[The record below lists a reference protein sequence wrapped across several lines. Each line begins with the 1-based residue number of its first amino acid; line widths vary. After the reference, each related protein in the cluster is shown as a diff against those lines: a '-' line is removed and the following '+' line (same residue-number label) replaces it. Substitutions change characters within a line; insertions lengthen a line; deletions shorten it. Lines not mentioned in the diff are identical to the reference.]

1 MILHLETSTKVC
13 SVALSKNG
21 ELFDF
26 IETSSDQFI
35 HGEALTVMI
44 DQLLKRNAIDVK
56 SLLAISFSL
65 GPGSY
70 TGLRIGLAT
79 AKGLSFGLGIPFI
92 GVSSLESLVS
102 LARVKHPDA
111 TIAAAF
117 DARRDEVFLRIQ
129 QQNRVL
135 LMDQPVVVTEDFV
148 SPTDTLIWVGDAN
161 VKLKEMLQTESQH
174 AFDDEIQPSAIGQ
187 IAIAFHRF
195 SIGDFDNIDQIK
207 PNYTKA
213 FYSASTKA

>member
-1 MILHLETSTKVC
+1 MILHLETSTKIC

-21 ELFDF
+21 EPFDF

-44 DQLLKRNAIDVK
+44 DQLLKRNSIDIK
-56 SLLAISFSL
+56 SLLAISISL

-102 LARVKHPDA
+102 LARAKHPDA

-129 QQNRVL
+129 QQDKVL
-135 LMDQPVVVTEDFV
+135 LMDQPVIITEDFV
-148 SPTDTLIWVGDAN
+148 SPTDTLVWVGDAN
-161 VKLKEMLQTESQH
+161 VKLKEMLRTESQH

-195 SIGDFDNIDQIK
+195 SIGDFDDIDQIK

>member
-1 MILHLETSTKVC
+1 MILHLETSTKIC

-21 ELFDF
+21 EPFDF

-44 DQLLKRNAIDVK
+44 DQLLKRNSIDIK
-56 SLLAISFSL
+56 SLLAISISL

-102 LARVKHPDA
+102 LARAKHPDA

-129 QQNRVL
+129 QQDKVL
-135 LMDQPVVVTEDFV
+135 LMDQPVIITEDFV
-148 SPTDTLIWVGDAN
+148 SPTDTLVWVGDAN
-161 VKLKEMLQTESQH
+161 VKLKKMLRTEPQH

>member
-1 MILHLETSTKVC
+1 MILHLETSTKIC

-35 HGEALTVMI
+35 HGEQLTVMI
-44 DQLLKRNAIDVK
+44 DQLLKRNSTDIK

-102 LARVKHPDA
+102 LTRAKHPDA

-117 DARRDEVFLRIQ
+117 DARRDDVFLLIQ
-129 QQNRVL
+129 QQVKVL
-135 LMDQPVVVTEDFV
+135 LTDQPVIITEDFV
-148 SPTDTLIWVGDAN
+148 SPADTLVWVGDAN
-161 VKLKEMLQTESQH
+161 VKLKEMLRTEPQH

>member
-1 MILHLETSTKVC
+1 MILHLETSTKIC

-44 DQLLKRNAIDVK
+44 DQLLKRNSIDVK
-56 SLLAISFSL
+56 SLLAISISL

-92 GVSSLESLVS
+92 GVSSLESLVT
-102 LARVKHPDA
+102 LARTKYPDA

-135 LMDQPVVVTEDFV
+135 LMDQPVIIREDFV
-148 SPTDTLIWVGDAN
+148 SPADTLVWVGDAN
-161 VKLKEMLQTESQH
+161 VKLKEMLRTASQH

-195 SIGDFDNIDQIK
+195 STGDFDDIDLIK

-213 FYSASTKA
+213 FYSGSTKA

>member
-1 MILHLETSTKVC
+1 MILHLETSTKIC

-21 ELFDF
+21 EPFDF

-44 DQLLKRNAIDVK
+44 DQLLKRNSIDIK
-56 SLLAISFSL
+56 SLLAISISL

-102 LARVKHPDA
+102 LARAKHPDA

-129 QQNRVL
+129 QQDKVL
-135 LMDQPVVVTEDFV
+135 LMDQPVVITEDFV
-148 SPTDTLIWVGDAN
+148 SPADTLVWVGDAN
-161 VKLKEMLQTESQH
+161 VKLKEMLRTASQH

-195 SIGDFDNIDQIK
+195 SIGDFDDIDQIK

-213 FYSASTKA
+213 FYSGSTKA

>member
-1 MILHLETSTKVC
+1 MILHLETSTKIC

-21 ELFDF
+21 EPFDF

-44 DQLLKRNAIDVK
+44 DQLLKRNSIDIK
-56 SLLAISFSL
+56 SLLAISISL

-102 LARVKHPDA
+102 LARAKHPDA

-129 QQNRVL
+129 QQDKVL
-135 LMDQPVVVTEDFV
+135 LMDQPVIITEDFV
-148 SPTDTLIWVGDAN
+148 SPTDTLVWVGDAN
-161 VKLKEMLQTESQH
+161 VKLKEMLRTDSQH

-195 SIGDFDNIDQIK
+195 SIGDFDDIDQIK

>member
-21 ELFDF
+21 GLFDF

-35 HGEALTVMI
+35 HGEALTAMI

-102 LARVKHPDA
+102 LARAKHPDA

-135 LMDQPVVVTEDFV
+135 LMDQPVVITEDFV

>member
-1 MILHLETSTKVC
+1 MILHLETSTKIC

-44 DQLLKRNAIDVK
+44 DQLLKRNSIDVK
-56 SLLAISFSL
+56 SLLAISISL

-102 LARVKHPDA
+102 LARAKHPDA

-129 QQNRVL
+129 QQDKVL
-135 LMDQPVVVTEDFV
+135 LMDQPVIITEDFV
-148 SPTDTLIWVGDAN
+148 SPADTLVWVGDAN
-161 VKLKEMLQTESQH
+161 VKLKEMLRTESQH

-195 SIGDFDNIDQIK
+195 SIGDFDDIDQIK

-213 FYSASTKA
+213 FYGGSTKA

>member
-1 MILHLETSTKVC
+1 MILHLETSTKIC

-44 DQLLKRNAIDVK
+44 DQLLKRNSIDIK
-56 SLLAISFSL
+56 SLLTISISL

-102 LARVKHPDA
+102 LARAKHLDA

-129 QQNRVL
+129 QQDRVL
-135 LMDQPVVVTEDFV
+135 LMDQPVVITEDFV
-148 SPTDTLIWVGDAN
+148 SPADTLVWVGDAN
-161 VKLKEMLQTESQH
+161 VKLKEMLRTASQH

-195 SIGDFDNIDQIK
+195 SIGDFDDIDQIK

>member
-1 MILHLETSTKVC
+1 MILHLETSTKIC

-44 DQLLKRNAIDVK
+44 DQLLKRNSIDIK
-56 SLLAISFSL
+56 SLLAISISL

-102 LARVKHPDA
+102 LARAKHPDA

-129 QQNRVL
+129 QQDKVL
-135 LMDQPVVVTEDFV
+135 LMDQPVVITEDFV
-148 SPTDTLIWVGDAN
+148 SPADTLVWVGDAN
-161 VKLKEMLQTESQH
+161 VKLKEMLRTESQH

-195 SIGDFDNIDQIK
+195 SIGDFDDIDQIK

-213 FYSASTKA
+213 FYGGSTKA

>member
-1 MILHLETSTKVC
+1 MILHLETSTKIC

-26 IETSSDQFI
+26 IETSNDQFI

-44 DQLLKRNAIDVK
+44 DQLLKRNLIDIK
-56 SLLAISFSL
+56 SLLAISISL

-102 LARVKHPDA
+102 LARAKHTDA

-129 QQNRVL
+129 QQDKVL
-135 LMDQPVVVTEDFV
+135 LTDQPVIITEDFV
-148 SPTDTLIWVGDAN
+148 SPAHTLVWVGDAN
-161 VKLKEMLQTESQH
+161 VKLKKMLRTEPQH

>member
-1 MILHLETSTKVC
+1 MILHLETSTKIC

-44 DQLLKRNAIDVK
+44 DQLLKRNSIDVK

-102 LARVKHPDA
+102 LARAKHPDA

-129 QQNRVL
+129 QQDKVL
-135 LMDQPVVVTEDFV
+135 LMDQPVIITEDFV
-148 SPTDTLIWVGDAN
+148 SPTDTLVWVGDAN
-161 VKLKEMLQTESQH
+161 VKLKEMLRTASQH

>member
-1 MILHLETSTKVC
+1 MILHLETSTKIC

-26 IETSSDQFI
+26 IETSSDQFV
-35 HGEALTVMI
+35 HGEALTLMI
-44 DQLLKRNAIDVK
+44 DQLLKRNSIDIE

-102 LARVKHPDA
+102 LAREKHSDA
-111 TIAAAF
+111 SIAAAF

-129 QQNRVL
+129 QQHKVL
-135 LMDQPVVVTEDFV
+135 LMDQPLVITEDFV
-148 SPTDTLIWVGDAN
+148 SPSDTLVWVGDAN
-161 VKLKEMLQTESQH
+161 VKLKEMLGSNPQH

-187 IAIAFHRF
+187 IAITFHRF
-195 SIGDFDNIDQIK
+195 SIGDFDDIAQIK

>member
-1 MILHLETSTKVC
+1 MILHIETSTKIC
-13 SVALSKNG
+13 SVALSNHG
-21 ELFDF
+21 ELVDF

-44 DQLLKRNAIDVK
+44 DQLIKRNSIDVE
-56 SLLAISFSL
+56 SLQAISFSL

-92 GVSSLESLVS
+92 GVSSLESLVT
-102 LARVKHPDA
+102 LARAKHPNA

-117 DARRDEVFLRIQ
+117 DARRNEVFLRIQ
-129 QQNRVL
+129 QQNKVL
-135 LMDQPVVVTEDFV
+135 LMDQPVVITEDFV
-148 SPTDTLIWVGDAN
+148 SQTNTLIWVGDAN
-161 VKLKEMLQTESQH
+161 VKLKETLRIESQH
-174 AFDDEIQPSAIGQ
+174 MFDDEIQASAIGQ

-195 SIGDFDNIDQIK
+195 STGDFDNMDEIK

-213 FYSASTKA
+213 FYSGPTNV

>member
-1 MILHLETSTKVC
+1 MILHIETSTKIC

-26 IETSSDQFI
+26 IETSSDQFV

-44 DQLLKRNAIDVK
+44 DQLLRRNSIDIE

-129 QQNRVL
+129 EQDKVL
-135 LMDQPVVVTEDFV
+135 LMDQPVIITEDFV
-148 SPTDTLIWVGDAN
+148 SPSDTLVWVGDAN
-161 VKLKEMLQTESQH
+161 VKLKEILRTDSQH
-174 AFDDEIQPSAIGQ
+174 AFDEEIQPSAIGQ

-213 FYSASTKA
+213 FFSTSTKA

>member
-1 MILHLETSTKVC
+1 MILHLETSTKIC

-44 DQLLKRNAIDVK
+44 DQLLKRNSIDIK
-56 SLLAISFSL
+56 SLLAISISL

-92 GVSSLESLVS
+92 GVSSLESLVT
-102 LARVKHPDA
+102 LARTKYPDA

-129 QQNRVL
+129 QQDKVL
-135 LMDQPVVVTEDFV
+135 LMDQPVVITEDFV
-148 SPTDTLIWVGDAN
+148 SPADTLVWVGDAN
-161 VKLKEMLQTESQH
+161 VKLKEMLRTASQH

-195 SIGDFDNIDQIK
+195 STGDFDNIDLIK

-213 FYSASTKA
+213 FYSGSTKA

>member
-1 MILHLETSTKVC
+1 
-13 SVALSKNG
+13 
-21 ELFDF
+21 
-26 IETSSDQFI
+26 
-35 HGEALTVMI
+35 
-44 DQLLKRNAIDVK
+44 
-56 SLLAISFSL
+56 
-65 GPGSY
+65 
-70 TGLRIGLAT
+70 LRIGLAT

-102 LARVKHPDA
+102 LARAKHPDA

-129 QQNRVL
+129 QQDKVL
-135 LMDQPVVVTEDFV
+135 LMDQPVIITEDFV
-148 SPTDTLIWVGDAN
+148 SPADTLVWVGDAN
-161 VKLKEMLQTESQH
+161 VKLKEMLRTESQH

-195 SIGDFDNIDQIK
+195 SIGDFDDIDQIK

-213 FYSASTKA
+213 FYGGSTKA

>member
-1 MILHLETSTKVC
+1 MILHLETSTKIC

-21 ELFDF
+21 EPFDF

-44 DQLLKRNAIDVK
+44 DQLLKRNSIDIK
-56 SLLAISFSL
+56 SLLAISISL

-102 LARVKHPDA
+102 LARAKHPDA

-129 QQNRVL
+129 QQDKVL
-135 LMDQPVVVTEDFV
+135 LMDQPVVITEDFV
-148 SPTDTLIWVGDAN
+148 SPADTLVWVGDAN
-161 VKLKEMLQTESQH
+161 VKLKEMLRTESQH

-195 SIGDFDNIDQIK
+195 SIGDFDDIDQIK

>member
-1 MILHLETSTKVC
+1 MILHLETSTKIC

-26 IETSSDQFI
+26 IETSSDQFV

-44 DQLLKRNAIDVK
+44 DQLLKRNSIDVK

-102 LARVKHPDA
+102 LARAKHPHA

-135 LMDQPVVVTEDFV
+135 LIDQPVIITEDFD
-148 SPTDTLIWVGDAN
+148 SPADTLVWVGDAN
-161 VKLKEMLQTESQH
+161 VKLKEMLQTKSKH

-213 FYSASTKA
+213 FFSTSTKA

>member
-1 MILHLETSTKVC
+1 MILHLETSTKIC

-102 LARVKHPDA
+102 LARAKHPDA

-135 LMDQPVVVTEDFV
+135 LMDQPVVITEDFV

>member
-1 MILHLETSTKVC
+1 MILHLETSTKIC

-44 DQLLKRNAIDVK
+44 DQLLKRNSIDIK
-56 SLLAISFSL
+56 SLLAISISL

-102 LARVKHPDA
+102 LARAKHPDA

-129 QQNRVL
+129 QQDRVL
-135 LMDQPVVVTEDFV
+135 LMDQPVVITEDFV
-148 SPTDTLIWVGDAN
+148 SPADTLVWVGDAN
-161 VKLKEMLQTESQH
+161 VKLKEMLRTDSQH

-195 SIGDFDNIDQIK
+195 SIGDFDDIDQIK

-213 FYSASTKA
+213 FYSGSIKA

>member
-1 MILHLETSTKVC
+1 MILHLETSTKIC

-102 LARVKHPDA
+102 LARAKHPDA

>member
-1 MILHLETSTKVC
+1 MILHLETSTKIC

-35 HGEALTVMI
+35 HGEALTVMM
-44 DQLLKRNAIDVK
+44 DQLLKRNSIDIK
-56 SLLAISFSL
+56 SLLAISISL

-92 GVSSLESLVS
+92 GVSSLESLVT
-102 LARVKHPDA
+102 LARTKYPDA

-135 LMDQPVVVTEDFV
+135 LMDQPVIIREDFV
-148 SPTDTLIWVGDAN
+148 SPADTLVWVGDAN
-161 VKLKEMLQTESQH
+161 VKLKEMLRTESQH

-195 SIGDFDNIDQIK
+195 SIGDFDDIDQIK

>member
-1 MILHLETSTKVC
+1 MILHLETATKIC

-26 IETSSDQFI
+26 IETSSDQFV
-35 HGEALTVMI
+35 HGEALTLMI
-44 DQLLKRNAIDVK
+44 DQLLKRNSIDIE

-102 LARVKHPDA
+102 LARAKHPDA

-135 LMDQPVVVTEDFV
+135 LMDQPLVITEDFD
-148 SPTDTLIWVGDAN
+148 SPSDTLVWVGDAN
-161 VKLKEMLQTESQH
+161 VKLKEMLGSNPQH

-187 IAIAFHRF
+187 ITIAFHRF
-195 SIGDFDNIDQIK
+195 SIGDFDDIDQIK

>member
-1 MILHLETSTKVC
+1 MILHLETSTKIC

-44 DQLLKRNAIDVK
+44 DQLLKRNSIDIK
-56 SLLAISFSL
+56 SLLAISISL

-92 GVSSLESLVS
+92 GVSSLESLVT
-102 LARVKHPDA
+102 LARTKYPDA

-129 QQNRVL
+129 QQDKVL
-135 LMDQPVVVTEDFV
+135 LMDQPVVITEDFV
-148 SPTDTLIWVGDAN
+148 SPADTLVWVGDAN
-161 VKLKEMLQTESQH
+161 VKLKEMLRTASQH

-187 IAIAFHRF
+187 IAIAFHHF
-195 SIGDFDNIDQIK
+195 STGDFDNIDLIK

-213 FYSASTKA
+213 FYSGSTKA

>member
-1 MILHLETSTKVC
+1 MILHLETSTKIC

-44 DQLLKRNAIDVK
+44 DQLLKRNSIDIK
-56 SLLAISFSL
+56 SLLAISISL

-102 LARVKHPDA
+102 LARAKHPDA

-129 QQNRVL
+129 QQDKVL
-135 LMDQPVVVTEDFV
+135 LMDQPVIITEDFV
-148 SPTDTLIWVGDAN
+148 SPTDTLVWVGDAN
-161 VKLKEMLQTESQH
+161 VKLKEMLRTESQH

-195 SIGDFDNIDQIK
+195 SIGDFDDIDQIK

>member
-1 MILHLETSTKVC
+1 MILHIETSTKIC
-13 SVALSKNG
+13 SVALSNHG
-21 ELFDF
+21 ELVDF

-44 DQLLKRNAIDVK
+44 DQLIKRNSIDVE
-56 SLLAISFSL
+56 SLQAISFSL

-92 GVSSLESLVS
+92 GVSSLESLVT
-102 LARVKHPDA
+102 LARAKHPNA

-129 QQNRVL
+129 QENKVL
-135 LMDQPVVVTEDFV
+135 LMDQPVVITEDFV
-148 SPTDTLIWVGDAN
+148 SPTNTLVWVGDAN
-161 VKLKEMLQTESQH
+161 VKLKEILRIESQH
-174 AFDDEIQPSAIGQ
+174 MFDDEIQASASGQ
-187 IAIAFHRF
+187 IPIAFHRF
-195 SIGDFDNIDQIK
+195 STGDFDNMDQIK

-213 FYSASTKA
+213 FYSGSTNV

>member
-1 MILHLETSTKVC
+1 MILHLETSTKIC

-79 AKGLSFGLGIPFI
+79 AKGLSFGLGIHFI

-102 LARVKHPDA
+102 LARAKHPDA

-135 LMDQPVVVTEDFV
+135 LMDQPVVITEDFV
-148 SPTDTLIWVGDAN
+148 SPADTLIWVGDAN

>member
-1 MILHLETSTKVC
+1 MILHLETSTKIC

-21 ELFDF
+21 EPFDF

-44 DQLLKRNAIDVK
+44 DQLLKRNSIDIK
-56 SLLAISFSL
+56 SLLAISISL

-92 GVSSLESLVS
+92 GVSSLESLIS
-102 LARVKHPDA
+102 LARAKHPYA

-129 QQNRVL
+129 QQDKVL
-135 LMDQPVVVTEDFV
+135 LTDQPVIITEDFV
-148 SPTDTLIWVGDAN
+148 SPAHTLVWVGDAN
-161 VKLKEMLQTESQH
+161 VKLKKMLRTEPQH

-213 FYSASTKA
+213 FYSASTIA

>member
-1 MILHLETSTKVC
+1 MILHLETSTKIC

-102 LARVKHPDA
+102 LARAKHPHA

-135 LMDQPVVVTEDFV
+135 LIDQPVIITEDFD
-148 SPTDTLIWVGDAN
+148 SPADTLIWVGDAN

>member
-1 MILHLETSTKVC
+1 MILHLETSTKIC

-21 ELFDF
+21 EPFDF

-44 DQLLKRNAIDVK
+44 DQLLKRNSIDIK
-56 SLLAISFSL
+56 SLLAISISL

-102 LARVKHPDA
+102 LARAKHPDA

-129 QQNRVL
+129 QQDKVL
-135 LMDQPVVVTEDFV
+135 LMDQPVVITEDFV
-148 SPTDTLIWVGDAN
+148 SPADTLVWVGDAN
-161 VKLKEMLQTESQH
+161 VKLKEMLRTASQH

-195 SIGDFDNIDQIK
+195 SIGDFDDIDQIK

>member
-1 MILHLETSTKVC
+1 MILHLETSTKIC

-44 DQLLKRNAIDVK
+44 DQLLKRNSIDIK
-56 SLLAISFSL
+56 SLLAISISL

-92 GVSSLESLVS
+92 GVSSLESLIS
-102 LARVKHPDA
+102 LARAKHPDA

-129 QQNRVL
+129 QQERVL
-135 LMDQPVVVTEDFV
+135 LMDQPVVISEDFV
-148 SPTDTLIWVGDAN
+148 SPTDTLVWVGDAN
-161 VKLKEMLQTESQH
+161 VKLKEMLRTESQH

-195 SIGDFDNIDQIK
+195 SIGDFDDIDQIK

-213 FYSASTKA
+213 FYSGSTKA

>member
-1 MILHLETSTKVC
+1 MILHLETATKIC

-26 IETSSDQFI
+26 IETSSDQFV
-35 HGEALTVMI
+35 HGEALTLMI
-44 DQLLKRNAIDVK
+44 DQLLKRNSIDIE

-102 LARVKHPDA
+102 LARAKHPDA

-135 LMDQPVVVTEDFV
+135 LMDQPLVITEDFD
-148 SPTDTLIWVGDAN
+148 SPSDTLVWVGDAN
-161 VKLKEMLQTESQH
+161 VKLKEMLGSNPQH

-195 SIGDFDNIDQIK
+195 SIGDFDDIDQIK

>member
-1 MILHLETSTKVC
+1 MILHLETSTKIC

-21 ELFDF
+21 KLFGF

-35 HGEALTVMI
+35 HGEQLTVMI
-44 DQLLKRNAIDVK
+44 DQLLKRNSTDIK

-79 AKGLSFGLGIPFI
+79 AKGLSFGLDIPFI

-102 LARVKHPDA
+102 LARAKHPDA

-129 QQNRVL
+129 QQDKVL
-135 LMDQPVVVTEDFV
+135 LTDQPVIITEDFV
-148 SPTDTLIWVGDAN
+148 SPADTLVWVGDAN
-161 VKLKEMLQTESQH
+161 VKLKEMLRTEPQH